1 MEEKSDSRTKFRRQ
15 IDIQQTEE
23 ELLKIRREISALE
36 IQTRKYQQEFM
47 RAKINL
53 ESAESRM
60 KVFKNQEFELSQ
72 KLLSQKRN
80 LYSHSS
86 NSSP

>member
-1 MEEKSDSRTKFRRQ
+1 MNNQTDSSAKLRRQ
-15 IDIQQTEE
+15 VELQQTEE
-23 ELLKIRREISALE
+23 DLLKIRREISALE

-60 KVFKNQEFELSQ
+60 KVFKNQEFELNQ

-80 LYSHSS
+80 LYSQ
-86 NSSP
+86 

>member
-1 MEEKSDSRTKFRRQ
+1 MNNQTDSGAKFRRQ
-15 IDIQQTEE
+15 VELQQTEE
-23 ELLKIRREISALE
+23 ELLKNRREISALE
-36 IQTRKYQQEFM
+36 IQIRKYQQEFM

-60 KVFKNQEFELSQ
+60 KVFKNQEFELNQ

-80 LYSHSS
+80 LYSK
-86 NSSP
+86 

>member
-86 NSSP
+86 NPSP

>member
-1 MEEKSDSRTKFRRQ
+1 MNSQADSSAKFRRQ
-15 IDIQQTEE
+15 IEIQQTEE

-36 IQTRKYQQEFM
+36 IQIRKYQQEFM

-72 KLLSQKRN
+72 KFLSQKRN
-80 LYSHSS
+80 LYSHGSI
-86 NSSP
+86 NSP

>member
-1 MEEKSDSRTKFRRQ
+1 MEEKSDSSAKFRRQ
-15 IDIQQTEE
+15 IELQQTEE

-80 LYSHSS
+80 LYSK
-86 NSSP
+86 

>member
-1 MEEKSDSRTKFRRQ
+1 MEEKSDSRAKFQ
-15 IDIQQTEE
+15 KQVNIQQTEE

-60 KVFKNQEFELSQ
+60 KVFKNQEFELNQ
-72 KLLSQKRN
+72 KLLSQKRS
-80 LYSHSS
+80 LYSR
-86 NSSP
+86 